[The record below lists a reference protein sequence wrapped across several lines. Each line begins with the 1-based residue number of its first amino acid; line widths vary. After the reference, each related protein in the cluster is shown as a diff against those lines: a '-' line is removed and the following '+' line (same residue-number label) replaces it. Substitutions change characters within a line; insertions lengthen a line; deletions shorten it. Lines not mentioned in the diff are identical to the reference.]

1 LELEEVL
8 LSRRSVRGFKSTE
21 ISEETVMKLLEL
33 ANAAPSA
40 GNVQGRDFVVVR
52 SPETR
57 SALAQAALGQ
67 EFVAEAPV
75 VIVVCGNTVR
85 SGRHYGNR
93 GMELYH
99 IQDADAAVQN
109 LLLAVQNEGL
119 GACWVGAF
127 SEKAV
132 CDILDLPDGIRP
144 LAIIPIGVPKTKSD
158 RTKPNRIKIQK
169 LTHYERW

>member
-1 LELEEVL
+1 LDLETVILG
-8 LSRRSVRGFKSTE
+8 RRSIRGFKSTDVPD
-21 ISEETVMKLLEL
+21 ETVTKLLEL

-52 SPETR
+52 KPEVR
-57 SALAQAALGQ
+57 SALAHAALGQ
-67 EFVAEAPV
+67 DFVAEAPV
-75 VIVVCGNTVR
+75 VVVVCGNMVR
-85 SGRHYGNR
+85 SGRHYGSR
-93 GMELYH
+93 GMDLYH

-109 LLLAVQNEGL
+109 LLLAVHNEGL

-144 LAIIPIGVPKTKSD
+144 LAIIPIGVPKTKAD
-158 RTKPNRIKIQK
+158 RIQPNRIKIRK
-169 LTHYERW
+169 LTHYEKW

>member
-1 LELEEVL
+1 MDLEDVL
-8 LSRRSVRGFKSTE
+8 LTRRSIRGFKNTE
-21 ISEETVMKLLEL
+21 IPEATVTKLLEL

-40 GNVQGRDFVVVR
+40 GNVQGRDFIVVR
-52 SPETR
+52 KPEVR

-85 SGRHYGNR
+85 SGRHYGSR

-99 IQDADAAVQN
+99 IQDTDAAVQN
-109 LLLAVQNEGL
+109 LLLAVHNEGL

-127 SEKAV
+127 SESAV

-144 LAIIPIGVPKTKSD
+144 LVIIPIGVPKTKSE
-158 RTKPNRIKIQK
+158 RTKPNRIKITK
-169 LTHYERW
+169 LTHYEKW